1 MATSSCLVGGNF
13 KKLDP
18 EKMEVVRGNRKAERP

>member
-1 MATSSCLVGGNF
+1 MATGSYFVGGNF

-18 EKMEVVRGNRKAERP
+18 EKMEVVRGNRKAECP